1 MRSLTSALVA
11 ASLTLLAAA
20 SARADP
26 AGEVI
31 EGWPCKGCMTFTPT
45 GGSAPRPLLIALHGD
60 DGGTAKLFRALR
72 PACEQERVHLV
83 SLRCPTELGCRTS
96 FWQWQITSGHDP
108 GWLGAQIAAVKGR
121 FAVDPARV
129 YAAGYS
135 GGATYLG
142 WYGPTHPSDFA
153 AIAHIAGGTP
163 WGTRCPTCKVPVFFT
178 LGASDPMLVPY
189 TRPLRDYYEACG
201 GHEIVWQTL
210 LGVTHEGI
218 LGTVQAGK
226 GREILTW
233 LLAHRAACGDG
244 AKDGGAGAD
253 PTHVEGGADPTHVGG
268 AEDPTH
274 VEGGA
279 DPTHVGGA
287 APTHVGPAT
296 APTHVGPAADPTH
309 VGPAADPTHVGPA
322 ADPTHVGPA
331 TAPTHVGPAA
341 DPTHVEPAAPLKLA
355 PGASGCACA
364 LPPLASASAS
374 APAPAAPA
382 FALALL
388 ALFATRRSRRP

>member
-1 MRSLTSALVA
+1 MRSLTPALVA
-11 ASLTLLAAA
+11 ASLTLLAAEG
-20 SARADP
+20 ARAEP

-31 EGWPCKGCMTFTPT
+31 EGWPCKGCVTFTPT
-45 GGSAPRPLLIALHGD
+45 GDSAPRPLLIALHGD

-72 PACEQERVHLV
+72 PACEHERVHLV

-96 FWQWQITSGHDP
+96 FWQWKSTSGHDP
-108 GWLGAQIAAVKGR
+108 GWLGAQINAAKAR
-121 FAVDPARV
+121 FAVDAARV

-163 WGTRCPTCKVPVFFT
+163 WGTRCPDCKVPVFFT

-189 TRPLRDYYEACG
+189 TRPLRDYYEGCG

-218 LGTVQAGK
+218 LGIVQAGK

-244 AKDGGAGAD
+244 AKDGGASSVDAG
-253 PTHVEGGADPTHVGG
+253 PTHVGDAG
-268 AEDPTH
+268 
-274 VEGGA
+274 

-287 APTHVGPAT
+287 ALDPTHVEPS
-296 APTHVGPAADPTH
+296 HVGGAGDPTH
-309 VGPAADPTHVGPA
+309 VGHAADPSHVGGA
-322 ADPTHVGPA
+322 ALDPTHVGPA
-331 TAPTHVGPAA
+331 TDPSHVA
-341 DPTHVEPAAPLKLA
+341 PAAPPKVA
-355 PGASGCACA
+355 PGASACACNLPA
-364 LPPLASASAS
+364 PPL
-374 APAPAAPA
+374 APAPAAA
-382 FALALL
+382 LGLALL
-388 ALFATRRSRRP
+388 ALLATRRSRRP